1 MCTCCCCLI
10 LCRGFKMCTFL
21 RAWIWGLIFVCLN
34 VDYESSCHFPIVCSW
49 IKLLFIVHRILKP
62 FFCHHVVFSDFC
74 ASEKELKFPFREIR
88 NVGRCPSSLAL
99 KTKKELP
106 ASMVLD
112 LCLFSECQTAR
123 QVYLNTFLV
132 LLVNIEL
139 SVFLSGCHLISGR
152 KGVN

>member
-1 MCTCCCCLI
+1 M
-10 LCRGFKMCTFL
+10 RAPATFL
-21 RAWIWGLIFVCLN
+21 LYVAELN
-34 VDYESSCHFPIVCSW
+34 YFS
-49 IKLLFIVHRILKP
+49 LFIGFLNFF
-62 FFCHHVVFSDFC
+62 FFCHYVVFSDFC
-74 ASEKELKFPFREIR
+74 ASEKELKFPFRETR
-88 NVGRCPSSLAL
+88 NVGRCPSSLTL